1 MGATEVKNK
10 KKGIRGLGR
19 TKNRKN
25 WLSDPSDEQKTEKIG
40 FPTPWMNKK
49 REKLAFRPLG

>member
-25 WLSDPSDEQKTEKIG
+25 WVSDPLDEQKTRKIG
-40 FPTPWMNKK
+40 FPTPRMNKK
-49 REKLAFRPLG
+49 REKLTFQPLG